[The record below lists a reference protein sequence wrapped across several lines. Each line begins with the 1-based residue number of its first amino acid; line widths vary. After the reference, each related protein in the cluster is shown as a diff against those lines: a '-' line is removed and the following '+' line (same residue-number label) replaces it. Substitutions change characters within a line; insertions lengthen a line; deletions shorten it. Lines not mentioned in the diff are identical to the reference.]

1 MRRFSINVNLRKK
14 KAAPRTVKIVAEA
27 TPARDGLVL
36 SGDLASK
43 RQALR
48 QWADFQRALMC
59 LPPVTSGPKEHPDPH
74 LALEYVRIYEVT
86 REKLLEAAPGFETA
100 DKLEQHCY
108 FDPDGAKHVVSRLL
122 ARPHARV
129 TELSLY
135 PGGEVERV
143 YYENTGGPEQ
153 NLDDLYQQG
162 LGELPE
168 DLKRFASYPHYRLK
182 FVLLS
187 GKDGALIDIFRG
199 VIYYHADTGALRT
212 EEE

>member
-1 MRRFSINVNLRKK
+1 MRRFSINVDLRKE
-14 KAAPRTVKIVAEA
+14 KASPRSVKIVTES

-36 SGDLASK
+36 SEDLASK
-43 RQALR
+43 RQSLR
-48 QWADFQRALMC
+48 HWADFQRTLMR
-59 LPPVTSGPKEHPDPH
+59 LPSVTSGPQGHPDPD

-86 REKLLEAAPGFETA
+86 REKILEAAPGFEKA

-143 YYENTGGPEQ
+143 YYENVGGPDQ
-153 NLDDLYQQG
+153 NLDDLYRQG
-162 LGELPE
+162 LGELPD
-168 DLKRFASYPHYRLK
+168 DLNRFASYPHYRLK

-187 GKDGALIDIFRG
+187 SKDGALTDIYRG
-199 VIYYHADTGALRT
+199 VTCYHAETGELRT